1 MLGMRLKPDQSTHPH
16 GDHLNTDKKIM
27 ATALWIK
34 REDLVRQ
41 TALGGNVDTDK
52 FIQFIKIAQEIH
64 IQNYTGTKL
73 YDKIS
78 DDIIAGTL
86 ANPYLALVNDYL
98 QPMLIHYAMVEYLP
112 FAAYTIANGGVYKH
126 TSENSTSVEKNEVDF
141 LVEKERNIAQYYTD
155 RFITYMS
162 YNQATFPEYYLN
174 NNADVFPDTDANF
187 SSWVL

>member
-1 MLGMRLKPDQSTHPH
+1 
-16 GDHLNTDKKIM
+16 M

-73 YDKIS
+73 YNKIS
-78 DDIIAGTL
+78 ADIIAGTL
-86 ANPYLALVNDYL
+86 SNPYLALVNDYL
-98 QPMLIHYAMVEYLP
+98 QPMVIHWALVEFLP